1 MAADSIFNTKQRAIS
16 PHMYQNRIGVRATVM
31 AQVRNGLVTQ
41 DRRDLVSH
49 RIVKE
54 MLVAFYPYFSDTYN
68 PIDHPD
74 NIEVLI
80 RDTRFL
86 IDRALEL
93 DDSLRSARH
102 VYDLILGREGDVCR
116 IRDVPSPAIQRYVV
130 AGNLTG
136 APDYLD
142 DHSLIGLIVVPGL
155 VRLDLQESLYGDGDT
170 VTKTVVRRAWA
181 FAQSDLLAVYSST

>member
-1 MAADSIFNTKQRAIS
+1 
-16 PHMYQNRIGVRATVM
+16 MYRNRIQIRATVM

-41 DRRDLVSH
+41 DRKQLVSQ
-49 RIVKE
+49 RLVKE
-54 MLVAFYPYFSDTYN
+54 MLVAFYPYFSDAYN
-68 PIDHPD
+68 PITHPE

-93 DDSLRSARH
+93 DHQLRSARN

-116 IRDVPSPAIQRYVV
+116 ISDVPSPAIQRYVV
-130 AGNLTG
+130 AGNHTG
-136 APDYLD
+136 APDNLD

-155 VRLDLQESLYGDGDT
+155 VRLELEESMFGDGDAL
-170 VTKTVVRRAWA
+170 TKTVVRSARA
-181 FAQSDLLAVYSST
+181 FAQSDLSAVYSST